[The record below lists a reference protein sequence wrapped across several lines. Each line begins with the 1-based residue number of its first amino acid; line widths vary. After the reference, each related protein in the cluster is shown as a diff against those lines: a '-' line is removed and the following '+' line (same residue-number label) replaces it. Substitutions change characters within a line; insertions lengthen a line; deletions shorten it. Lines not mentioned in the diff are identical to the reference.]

1 MMTAPPST
9 GGGTAVTESMSR
21 EAPVL
26 YKSVYLWHW
35 PIRAMHWIA
44 AACIVVLIV
53 TGFYIGRPYF
63 YTSGNAADQF
73 LMGRFRFAHFA
84 AAGVLVATAILRAY
98 WLFAG
103 NKFERFRALFPVRKR
118 DWVNLYKVSRAYL
131 FIRVEEAPQYLGH
144 HPLQQLSYTGIYGL
158 AALQVVTGFYLYGL
172 HDPSGL
178 FFTWFAWVGSL
189 LGGAQ
194 MVRFVHHV
202 ATWFWLMF
210 IPVHIY
216 LSVRADVLHKESTVS
231 SIVSGNRIVRADVE
245 FVDD

>member
-1 MMTAPPST
+1 MDAPGST
-9 GGGTAVTESMSR
+9 GGGGAALATESMSR
-21 EAPVL
+21 DAPVL

-63 YTSGNAADQF
+63 YTSGNVADQF

-118 DWVNLYKVSRAYL
+118 DWVNLYKVARAYL

-144 HPLQQLSYTGIYGL
+144 HPLQQLSYTGIYAL

-178 FFTWFAWVGSL
+178 FFTWFAWVGSSAR
-189 LGGAQ
+189 G
-194 MVRFVHHV
+194 
-202 ATWFWLMF
+202 
-210 IPVHIY
+210 
-216 LSVRADVLHKESTVS
+216 RADRALRAPRGHLVLAHVHPGAHIPLGARRRAPQGEHGV
-231 SIVSGNRIVRADVE
+231 VDRQRQPHRAGGRGVRR
-245 FVDD
+245 

>member
-1 MMTAPPST
+1 MAAPTA
-9 GGGTAVTESMSR
+9 TASESLTR
-21 EAPVL
+21 DAVVE

-44 AACIVVLIV
+44 AGCIVVLVV

-63 YTSGNAADQF
+63 YTSGSASDQF

-84 AAGVLVATAILRAY
+84 AAAVLVATAILRVY

-103 NKFERFRALFPVRKR
+103 NKFERFGALFPVRR
-118 DWVNLYKVSRAYL
+118 LDWRNMLKVGRAYL
-131 FIRVEEAPQYLGH
+131 FIRQEEAPQYLGH
-144 HPLQQLSYTGIYGL
+144 NPLQQMSYTSIYVLG
-158 AALQVVTGFYLYGL
+158 AVQVVTGFYLYGL
-172 HDPSGL
+172 ADPGGF
-178 FFTWFAWVGSL
+178 FFTVFGWVGPL

-194 MVRFVHHV
+194 IVRFVHHV

-210 IPVHIY
+210 IPIHVY
-216 LSVRADVLHKESTVS
+216 LSIRSDVVHRESTIS
-231 SIVSGNRIVRADVE
+231 SIVSGNRTVRADVE

>member
-1 MMTAPPST
+1 MAAPTA
-9 GGGTAVTESMSR
+9 TASESLTR
-21 EAPVL
+21 DAVVE

-63 YTSGNAADQF
+63 YTSGSASDQF

-84 AAGVLVATAILRAY
+84 AAAVLVATAILRVY

-103 NKFERFRALFPVRKR
+103 NKFERLGALFPVRGR
-118 DWVNLYKVSRAYL
+118 DWRNMFKVGRAYI
-131 FIRVEEAPQYLGH
+131 FIRQEEAPQYLGH
-144 HPLQQLSYTGIYGL
+144 NPLQQMSYTSIYVL
-158 AALQVVTGFYLYGL
+158 AAVQVVTGFYLYGL
-172 HDPSGL
+172 ADPGG
-178 FFTWFAWVGSL
+178 FFFNVFGWVGPL

-194 MVRFVHHV
+194 IVRFVHHV

-210 IPVHIY
+210 IPIHVY
-216 LSVRADVLHKESTVS
+216 LSIRSDVVHRESTIS
-231 SIVSGNRIVRADVE
+231 SIVSGNRTVRADVE

>member
-1 MMTAPPST
+1 MNPQAATA
-9 GGGTAVTESMSR
+9 TESLTR
-21 EAPVL
+21 DAPVAQ

-44 AACIVVLIV
+44 AACIVVLAV

-63 YTSGNAADQF
+63 YTSGSATDQF

-84 AAGVLVATAILRAY
+84 AAAVLVATGILRVY

-103 NKFERFRALFPVRKR
+103 NKFERWRALFPVHKP
-118 DWVNLYKVSRAYL
+118 DWQNLLKVVRAYL

-144 HPLQQLSYTGIYGL
+144 NPLQQLSYTGIYVL
-158 AALQVVTGFYLYGL
+158 AVAQVCTGFYLYGL
-172 HDPSGL
+172 ADPGGF
-178 FFTWFAWVGSL
+178 FFTAFAWVGSL

-194 MVRFVHHV
+194 IVRFVHHV
-202 ATWFWLMF
+202 GTWLWLMF
-210 IPVHIY
+210 IPIHVY
-216 LSVRADVLHKESTVS
+216 LTVRADVLHRESTVS

>member
-1 MMTAPPST
+1 MTAPPST
-9 GGGTAVTESMSR
+9 GGGTAVAESMSR

-118 DWVNLYKVSRAYL
+118 DWVNLFKVARAYL

-144 HPLQQLSYTGIYGL
+144 HPLQQLSYTGIYAL

-172 HDPSGL
+172 HDPGGL

-194 MVRFVHHV
+194 VVRFVHHV
-202 ATWFWLMF
+202 ATWVWLMF